1 MLHPFVISRVF
12 YVKSEILLLPN
23 CQMIANN
30 LMLLTG
36 FFDKSPLLKHVY
48 FDART
53 CVRWKII
60 DSGDSYIKLY
70 KFCLETDK

>member
-1 MLHPFVISRVF
+1 
-12 YVKSEILLLPN
+12 
-23 CQMIANN
+23 
-30 LMLLTG
+30 MLLTG